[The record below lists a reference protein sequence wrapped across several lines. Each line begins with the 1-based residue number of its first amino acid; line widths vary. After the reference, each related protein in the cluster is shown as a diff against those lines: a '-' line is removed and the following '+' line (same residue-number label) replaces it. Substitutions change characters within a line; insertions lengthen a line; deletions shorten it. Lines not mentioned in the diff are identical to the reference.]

1 MRPVPSRRRRLLG
14 LACATVAALAGG
26 LSACGGGGGG
36 ASAPAPAPP
45 PAASPPLPD
54 NRVSGASPVP
64 ASCTA
69 GQDGTG
75 TAFVG
80 AEVEPFLARHP
91 AQGQHLLAAW
101 QQDRWSNGAA
111 RAVVSAVSFD
121 GGRSWTRTLH
131 PFSRCGGA
139 LPGSAGDLERAT
151 DPWVDIGR
159 DGVAHA
165 MALAVSGAAL
175 TASGRSAMLAS
186 RSLDGGRT
194 WSAPQTLIDD
204 AGTAF
209 FNDKNTL
216 TVDPFDP
223 RRIYAVWDRI
233 EASGNGPTLLARS
246 LDGGASWEP
255 AREIHRP
262 VAPGGVAQTIGNR
275 IVVLRG
281 GPEAGVLVNAFT
293 RIDTV
298 GGTVASSVQVQRS
311 TDGGSTWDTPIR
323 VAEHRGIG
331 ARDPATGTA
340 IRDGAILPA
349 VAAAPDGTLWLAW
362 QDSRFSGGV
371 RDGIALVRS
380 TDGGRTWSAPV
391 QANAEPR
398 VAAFTPT
405 LTVRDDGTLV
415 LMYFDLRPDTADA
428 ATLLVGLWLSSTRDG
443 QRLAEG
449 NAWPAFDL
457 ATAPNARGLFVGD
470 YHGLVAA
477 GTEVLPLVAMSTPEP
492 ANRTDVFLL
501 RTTPAAAP
509 LRRVDARPAGAGSAP
524 ARASRAEADFRA
536 RHTAATRA
544 WMEHRIPGWGGRV
557 GLGPAAGDASR
568 R

>member
-1 MRPVPSRRRRLLG
+1 MATARPGRRRIHL
-14 LACATVAALAGG
+14 ALAG
-26 LSACGGGGGG
+26 LSLLAGCGGGG
-36 ASAPAPAPP
+36 SSEPAPP
-45 PAASPPLPD
+45 VAPPPTTPALPD

-69 GQDGTG
+69 GQGGTSS
-75 TAFVG
+75 AFVG
-80 AEVEPFLARHP
+80 AEVEPSLARHP
-91 AQGQHLLAAW
+91 QQGQHLLAAW
-101 QQDRWSNGAA
+101 QQDRWNNGGA

-121 GGRSWTRTLH
+121 GGRSWARTLH

-139 LPGSAGDLERAT
+139 APGTAGDLERAS
-151 DPWVDIGR
+151 DPWVDVGG

-165 MALAVSGAAL
+165 MALAVSGTAFAAD
-175 TASGRSAMLAS
+175 GRSAMLAS
-186 RSLDGGRT
+186 RSLDGGRS
-194 WSAPQTLIDD
+194 WSAPQALVDD
-204 AGTAF
+204 RGPAL

-216 TVDPFDP
+216 TVDALDP
-223 RRIYAVWDRI
+223 RRVYAVWDRL
-233 EASGNGPTLLARS
+233 EANGNGPTLLARS

-262 VAPGGVAQTIGNR
+262 QQPGGVAQTIGNR
-275 IVVLRG
+275 IVVLPG
-281 GPEAGVLVNAFT
+281 GPNAGVLVNAFT

-298 GGTVASSVQVQRS
+298 GGASSNSVQIQRS
-311 TDGGSTWDTPIR
+311 LDGGSSWEAPIR

-331 ARDPATGTA
+331 TRDPSTGA
-340 IRDGAILPA
+340 AVRDGSIIPA

-362 QDSRFSGGV
+362 QDSRFSGGQ
-371 RDGIALVRS
+371 RDGIALSRS
-380 TDGGRTWSAPV
+380 GDGGRTWSAPV

-405 LTVRDDGTLV
+405 LAVRDDGTLV

-428 ATLLVGLWLSSTRDG
+428 ATLLVGLWLASTRDG
-443 QRLAEG
+443 QRLAES

-477 GTEVLPLVAMSTPEP
+477 GSEVLPLVAMSTPDP

-501 RTTPAAAP
+501 RLAPAAAP
-509 LRRVDARPAGAGSAP
+509 QRQFEARPAAAEGNPVLAT
-524 ARASRAEADFRA
+524 RAEAEFRA
-536 RHTAATRA
+536 RRTAFTRA
-544 WMEHRIPGWGGRV
+544 WMERRVPDWGQRV
-557 GLGPAAGDASR
+557 GLTRADAAR